1 MKAPSFARHVHSAID
16 AHPELP
22 IAGPRRYPHWLNRDR
37 VRLYAAAALLTELL
51 FIGIYLIR
59 VILSNNGAPEPL
71 SPDFSPIWSAAW
83 LAVHGHGADAWRFP
97 TLFAVQKLAVPTMT
111 LMDGTQPWLYPPT
124 MLLLVLPLGW
134 LPYTLALMLWL
145 AVTYALFAATI
156 RATVQRNAAWLC
168 ALAFPGAFLTVIV
181 GQTSLF
187 TAMLAGVG
195 LLALNRRP
203 VVTGICFG
211 LLTMKPQLAV
221 LFPLALLCAG
231 QWRALAAWAATI
243 AGCAALAAL
252 AFGAD
257 SWFAFAHE
265 MHNVYQIVGAGH
277 AKLARMPTVF
287 ALATMA
293 GWPAYVASGLQLLSA
308 ASAAI
313 AVVYAW
319 RGACSYALRA
329 ATLVCACLLVSPYL
343 YDYDLTWY
351 GLVIAWYARYAWT
364 HGWRRF
370 DREWLMLLWLMPLA
384 GLAVMPH
391 LPFQFMPLVTL
402 ASLALL
408 VGRVAQERHDVPSM
422 PDARDHSTETGFAH
436 PLRPHH
442 RPAYG
447 MRRTGRPTIGA
458 DR

>member
-1 MKAPSFARHVHSAID
+1 MKMPLSMRHAHPAMN

-22 IAGPRRYPHWLNRDR
+22 IAGPRRYPHWLNGQR
-37 VRLYAAAALLTELL
+37 VRVYAGAALLAELL
-51 FIGIYLIR
+51 FIGIYIARLF
-59 VILSNNGAPEPL
+59 LHPATAPVPL
-71 SPDFSPIWSAAW
+71 SQDFSAIWSAAW
-83 LAVHGHGADAWRFP
+83 LAAHGHAADVWNLHA
-97 TLFAVQKLAVPTMT
+97 LFAIQHRAIPSMSLD
-111 LMDGTQPWLYPPT
+111 DGALLWLYPPS
-124 MLLLVLPLGW
+124 MLLLVVPLGW
-134 LPYTLALMLWL
+134 IPYTLAVVLWL
-145 AVTYALFAATI
+145 AATYVLFAAVI
-156 RATVQRNAAWLC
+156 HSTVQRGTAWLC
-168 ALAFPGAFLTVIV
+168 ALAFPAAFVTLIV

-187 TAMLAGVG
+187 TATLGGLG
-195 LLALNRRP
+195 LLLLNRRP
-203 VVTGICFG
+203 VWSGICFG
-211 LLTMKPQLAV
+211 MLMMKPQMAA

-243 AGCAALAAL
+243 AGCAALATL

-257 SWFAFAHE
+257 SWIAFAHE
-265 MHNVYQIVGAGH
+265 MHDVYQIVGAGH

-308 ASAAI
+308 AAA
-313 AVVYAW
+313 AFATVYAW
-319 RGACSYALRA
+319 RGACSYSLRA
-329 ATLVCACLLVSPYL
+329 ATLVCACVLVSPYL

-384 GLAVMPH
+384 GLTIMPH

-408 VGRVAQERHDVPSM
+408 VSRIAQERHDVPSM
-422 PDARDHSTETGFAH
+422 PDAHDQSTDTGFAH
-436 PLRPHH
+436 PVRPHH

-447 MRRTGRPTIGA
+447 MRRTGRPTFGA

>member
-1 MKAPSFARHVHSAID
+1 MKAPSFARHAHSAID
-16 AHPELP
+16 VHPELP
-22 IAGPRRYPHWLNRDR
+22 IAGPRRRPHWLSRDR
-37 VRLYAAAALLTELL
+37 VRLYAAAVLMTELL

-59 VILSNNGAPEPL
+59 VILSHHGAPESL
-71 SPDFSPIWSAAW
+71 SADFSPVWRAAW
-83 LAVHGHGADAWRFP
+83 LAAHGHGADAWQYA
-97 TLFAVQKLAVPTMT
+97 TLFAVHKHAIPAMT
-111 LMDGTQPWLYPPT
+111 LADGTLPWLYPPT

-134 LPYTLALMLWL
+134 LPYTLALVLWL
-145 AVTYALFAATI
+145 GIGIALFAATMH
-156 RATVQRNAAWLC
+156 ATVQRDAAWLC

-187 TAMLAGVG
+187 TATLAALG
-195 LLALNRRP
+195 LLTLNRRP
-203 VVTGICFG
+203 VCAGICFG

-221 LFPLALLCAG
+221 LFPLALLCAA

-243 AGCAALAAL
+243 AVSALLATV
-252 AFGAD
+252 AFGVVP
-257 SWFAFAHE
+257 WIAF
-265 MHNVYQIVGAGH
+265 MHVVGDVYSIVGTGH

-293 GWPAYVASGLQLLSA
+293 GWPALVARGLQLLSA
-308 ASAAI
+308 AGAAI

-319 RGACSYALRA
+319 RGTCSYALRT
-329 ATLVCACLLVSPYL
+329 ATLACAGLLVSPYL

-408 VGRVAQERHDVPSM
+408 VSRIAQERRDAPSM
-422 PDARDHSTETGFAH
+422 PDARDISTETEFAH
-436 PLRPHH
+436 PVRPHH
-442 RPAYG
+442 RPARG
-447 MRRTGRPTIGA
+447 MRRTSRLMPGA
-458 DR
+458 HR

>member
-1 MKAPSFARHVHSAID
+1 MRTPQFIRHAQSAGD
-16 AHPELP
+16 LHPELP

-51 FIGIYLIR
+51 FVAIYVFR
-59 VILSNNGAPEPL
+59 VYLSRNGDLEPL
-71 SPDFSPIWSAAW
+71 SQDFSPIWSAAR
-83 LAVHGHGADAWRFP
+83 LAAHGHGADAWHFP
-97 TLFAVQKLAVPTMT
+97 ALFAVQKLAIPTMNPANGA
-111 LMDGTQPWLYPPT
+111 LPWLYPPT

-134 LPYTLALMLWL
+134 LPYTLALVLWL
-145 AVTYALFAATI
+145 GVTYVLFAAMI
-156 RATVQRNAAWLC
+156 RATVQHDVAWLC
-168 ALAFPGAFLTVIV
+168 ALAFPGAFLAIIV

-187 TAMLAGVG
+187 TAMLAGLG
-195 LLALNRRP
+195 LLMLNRRP
-203 VVTGICFG
+203 VVAGICFG

-243 AGCAALAAL
+243 AVSVALATL
-252 AFGAD
+252 AFGIGP
-257 SWFAFAHE
+257 WLTF
-265 MHNVYQIVGAGH
+265 MHVIGNVYAIVDAGH

-293 GWPAYVASGLQLLSA
+293 GWPALVARGVQLLSA
-308 ASAAI
+308 AAAAS

-329 ATLVCACLLVSPYL
+329 ATLACACLLVSPYL

-351 GLVIAWYARYAWT
+351 GIVIAWYARYAWT
-364 HGWRRF
+364 HGWRHF
-370 DREWLMLLWLMPLA
+370 DREWLMLLWPMPLA
-384 GLAVMPH
+384 GLAIVPH
-391 LPFQFMPLVTL
+391 LSFQFMPLVTL

-408 VGRVAQERHDVPSM
+408 VSRIARERRDVPSL
-422 PDARDHSTETGFAH
+422 PDARDTSTETGFTH

-442 RPAYG
+442 RPAHG
-447 MRRTGRPTIGA
+447 MRRTGRPTLGA
-458 DR
+458 GR

>member
-1 MKAPSFARHVHSAID
+1 MKTPAFARHLHASVD
-16 AHPELP
+16 VHPELP

-51 FIGIYLIR
+51 FIVIYVTR
-59 VILSNNGAPEPL
+59 VLLSHNGALEPL
-71 SPDFSPIWSAAW
+71 SQDFSPIWSAAW
-83 LAVHGHGADAWRFP
+83 LAAHGHGADAWHFP
-97 TLFAVQKLAVPTMT
+97 ALFAVQKLAVPTMT
-111 LMDGTQPWLYPPT
+111 LAGGALPWLYPPT

-134 LPYTLALMLWL
+134 LPYTLALVLWL

-156 RATVQRNAAWLC
+156 HAIVQRDAAWLC

-187 TAMLAGVG
+187 TAMLAGGG

-203 VVTGICFG
+203 AVAGICFG

-243 AGCAALAAL
+243 AGSVALATL
-252 AFGAD
+252 AFGIGP
-257 SWFAFAHE
+257 WITFAHVIG
-265 MHNVYQIVGAGH
+265 NVYAVVGTGH
-277 AKLARMPTVF
+277 AKLARMPSVF

-293 GWPAYVASGLQLLSA
+293 GWPVLVARGLQLLSA
-308 ASAAI
+308 AVAAI

-370 DREWLMLLWLMPLA
+370 DREWLMLLWLMPFA

-408 VGRVAQERHDVPSM
+408 VGRIAQERHDVPSM
-422 PDARDHSTETGFAH
+422 PDAHDHSTDTGFTH
-436 PLRPHH
+436 PVRPHH